1 MGKDI
6 NTFSLNDF
14 CLDGKVAMITGANM
28 GLGIVY
34 ATALSKAGA
43 DIFIPHFT
51 PDTDEVRAIVE
62 GNGRKVGFYQGDLTK
77 AEDREA
83 TVKACMDQFG
93 RIDIL
98 INNAGNNFMSPI
110 LEFPENRWEQVL
122 NLQLHSVFYMSQA
135 VARIMKEQGGGKIIN
150 IASALSYAADLNA
163 DAYCVAKHGIIGMT
177 KSFAAELGQYNIMTN
192 AIAPGFFATAV
203 NADMRKANKQLFQG
217 VIDRTSMLTD
227 DWGDVYTLMGLA
239 VFLSS
244 PASDFINGID
254 IAVDGGF
261 KAQML

>member
-6 NTFSLNDF
+6 NSFSLDDF
-14 CLDGKVAMITGANM
+14 KLDGKVAMITGANQ

-51 PDTDEVRAIVE
+51 PDIDEVKGIVE
-62 GNGRKVGFYQGDLTK
+62 GNGRKIGFYQGDLTK

-110 LEFPENRWEQVL
+110 LDFPENRWEQVL

-203 NADMRKANKQLFQG
+203 NADMRAANKTLFQG